1 MAPSRKIRN
10 KWKAAVGR
18 ESLVLNVTGSYIPRD
33 LLLIDHMYT
42 HTHTHI
48 HLIIKSCKFNPLI
61 KQAWGLMTMNHNN
74 VVFLNEI
81 ESLNH
86 YTSQILNDECD
97 FGTNFCSLAALFM
110 L

>member
-1 MAPSRKIRN
+1 
-10 KWKAAVGR
+10 
-18 ESLVLNVTGSYIPRD
+18 
-33 LLLIDHMYT
+33 
-42 HTHTHI
+42 
-48 HLIIKSCKFNPLI
+48 
-61 KQAWGLMTMNHNN
+61 MNHNN

-97 FGTNFCSLAALFM
+97 FGTNFCSLAVLFM